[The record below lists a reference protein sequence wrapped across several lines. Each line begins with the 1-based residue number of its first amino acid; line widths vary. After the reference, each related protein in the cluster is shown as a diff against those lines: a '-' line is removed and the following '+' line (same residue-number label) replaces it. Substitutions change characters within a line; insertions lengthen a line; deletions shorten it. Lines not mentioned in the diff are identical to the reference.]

1 MKLGLIAGNGRFPFL
16 LLDAARAQGFAVTVA
31 AIREETDPEINHRGA
46 VDEKISVH
54 WLSLGELSRLI
65 ETFHK
70 EGVSMAVM
78 AGQVKH
84 KQIFSSIRPDWRLA
98 KLLLNLRTRNTD
110 MLLGAVAKVLGD
122 EGIELIS
129 STSFLEP
136 LLAQEG
142 VLTSRAPDEEER
154 KNIEYGLNVA
164 RSVAGFDIGQ
174 TVVVAAQAC
183 VAVEAMEG
191 TDAAIERA
199 GALMRTPRR
208 RRLHAHYP
216 DDKDLSDTL
225 QRRLTVVKVA
235 KPKQDMRFDVP
246 VIGIR
251 TMETMFAAGA
261 SCLSVE
267 AGTDAALR
275 SRCAPRARQRGRHC
289 HVAVPRMTELASLY
303 CTILANSPVF
313 SFHLF
318 RRSYVK
324 RSAFVLHS
332 RGSCARGWIRHCP
345 CSRSDDAQP
354 PAGGAHLYPSL
365 AGRLPDRPGQLPR
378 QVGGALLLPQGHDPG
393 MHHRSP
399 QLPARPIE
407 VSKPLNAVIVG
418 VSVDTPD
425 SHKQFCT
432 KEGLTF
438 RLLADPEHKVVD
450 EYGSLGHFGAM
461 TIAQRNTFLID
472 PEGKIVKVWTKV
484 DPSHHSEEVLQ
495 QLAEL
500 KK

>member
-65 ETFHK
+65 EIFHK

-110 MLLGAVAKVLGD
+110 MLLGAVAKVLAD
-122 EGIELIS
+122 EGIQLIS

-142 VLTSRAPDEEER
+142 VLTRRAPDEEER
-154 KNIEYGLNVA
+154 RNIEYGLSVA
-164 RSVAGFDIGQ
+164 RLVAGFDIGQ

-199 GALMRTPRR
+199 GALMRT
-208 RRLHAHYP
+208 LEEDA
-216 DDKDLSDTL
+216 STL
-225 QRRLTVVKVA
+225 ERKLTVVKVA

-251 TMETMFAAGA
+251 TVETMIEAGA
-261 SCLSVE
+261 SCLSIEAAHTLLFDRETLLDRANE
-267 AGTDAALR
+267 AGIAI
-275 SRCAPRARQRGRHC
+275 
-289 HVAVPRMTELASLY
+289 VAVPR
-303 CTILANSPVF
+303 
-313 SFHLF
+313 
-318 RRSYVK
+318 
-324 RSAFVLHS
+324 
-332 RGSCARGWIRHCP
+332 
-345 CSRSDDAQP
+345 
-354 PAGGAHLYPSL
+354 
-365 AGRLPDRPGQLPR
+365 
-378 QVGGALLLPQGHDPG
+378 
-393 MHHRSP
+393 
-399 QLPARPIE
+399 
-407 VSKPLNAVIVG
+407 
-418 VSVDTPD
+418 
-425 SHKQFCT
+425 
-432 KEGLTF
+432 
-438 RLLADPEHKVVD
+438 
-450 EYGSLGHFGAM
+450 
-461 TIAQRNTFLID
+461 
-472 PEGKIVKVWTKV
+472 
-484 DPSHHSEEVLQ
+484 
-495 QLAEL
+495 
-500 KK
+500 

>member
-16 LLDAARAQGFAVTVA
+16 LLDAARAQGFSVTVA

-46 VDEKISVH
+46 LDEKISVH

-65 ETFHK
+65 DIFHK
-70 EGVSMAVM
+70 EGVSRAVM

-142 VLTSRAPDEEER
+142 VLTRRAPDDEER
-154 KNIEYGLNVA
+154 KNIDYGLSVA

-199 GALMRTPRR
+199 GALIRSLEGDAST
-208 RRLHAHYP
+208 AA
-216 DDKDLSDTL
+216 STL
-225 QRRLTVVKVA
+225 ERRLTVVKVA

-251 TMETMFAAGA
+251 TVETMINAGA
-261 SCLSVE
+261 GCLSVE
-267 AGTDAALR
+267 AGRTLLFDREALVE
-275 SRCAPRARQRGRHC
+275 RADQAGI
-289 HVAVPRMTELASLY
+289 AIIGVPRS
-303 CTILANSPVF
+303 
-313 SFHLF
+313 
-318 RRSYVK
+318 
-324 RSAFVLHS
+324 
-332 RGSCARGWIRHCP
+332 
-345 CSRSDDAQP
+345 
-354 PAGGAHLYPSL
+354 
-365 AGRLPDRPGQLPR
+365 
-378 QVGGALLLPQGHDPG
+378 
-393 MHHRSP
+393 
-399 QLPARPIE
+399 
-407 VSKPLNAVIVG
+407 
-418 VSVDTPD
+418 
-425 SHKQFCT
+425 
-432 KEGLTF
+432 
-438 RLLADPEHKVVD
+438 
-450 EYGSLGHFGAM
+450 
-461 TIAQRNTFLID
+461 
-472 PEGKIVKVWTKV
+472 
-484 DPSHHSEEVLQ
+484 
-495 QLAEL
+495 
-500 KK
+500 